1 MEDYKIPTDDEL
13 YELAA
18 DYIESLNDE
27 DFPSHPRFWK
37 YKFLYYTNRILM
49 SKIRELVNNLLKRQ
63 EEKVNSLIASDSED
77 IKEFDK
83 LIYLKEVSRELDYLE
98 DIAKKYD

>member
-1 MEDYKIPTDDEL
+1 
-13 YELAA
+13 
-18 DYIESLNDE
+18 
-27 DFPSHPRFWK
+27 
-37 YKFLYYTNRILM
+37 M

>member
-1 MEDYKIPTDDEL
+1 
-13 YELAA
+13 
-18 DYIESLNDE
+18 
-27 DFPSHPRFWK
+27 
-37 YKFLYYTNRILM
+37 M
-49 SKIRELVNNLLKRQ
+49 SKIRDLINNLLKRQ

-98 DIAKKYD
+98 DMAKKLDNDLSG

>member
-1 MEDYKIPTDDEL
+1 
-13 YELAA
+13 
-18 DYIESLNDE
+18 
-27 DFPSHPRFWK
+27 
-37 YKFLYYTNRILM
+37 M
-49 SKIRELVNNLLKRQ
+49 SKIRDLINNLLKRQ

-98 DIAKKYD
+98 DIIRKYD

>member
-1 MEDYKIPTDDEL
+1 
-13 YELAA
+13 
-18 DYIESLNDE
+18 
-27 DFPSHPRFWK
+27 
-37 YKFLYYTNRILM
+37 M

-77 IKEFDK
+77 SIEFDK

-98 DIAKKYD
+98 DVAKKFDNDLFS